1 MASACRYTF
10 TMRTFDEWNIIR
22 SSLNEEVSVAFIAAV
37 PVRFVVAISGP
48 ILLGAGSELAVLVN

>member
-1 MASACRYTF
+1 
-10 TMRTFDEWNIIR
+10 MRTFDEWNIIR